1 MACLRELMPVGRVG
15 ELACYGTNLDRW
27 IDPARKVLKKPGVG
41 THLTKVVSPFA
52 GLTLRSHLYL
62 FLFGN

>member
-1 MACLRELMPVGRVG
+1 MACLRELMPVAFILQWVG

-41 THLTKVVSPFA
+41 THFTKVVSPFA
-52 GLTLRSHLYL
+52 GLTL
-62 FLFGN
+62 